1 MSEIEEIT
9 NELILFGNQPPF
21 VKIERTE
28 TNTASCYK
36 IILLSLLNQ

>member
-9 NELILFGNQPPF
+9 NELKKFRNQPPF

-36 IILLSLLNQ
+36 TILLSLLNQ